1 MPAPENAAGQQE
13 AEIIQVPVNAPAE
26 VMAPLNVPIVPA
38 PQGPPPGFPVQRYNV
53 NIELFTGKGNVTA
66 LEWWTMFVTFVTLQR
81 MPEADALLVFPFHLA
96 GVAKAWFNTLD
107 TQTKSTFNNLKAAF
121 LQRFKPTLNAGVKI
135 TELRQYAYETVD
147 EYIDRALSLNSN
159 NCVSE
164 EFLISV
170 TEKGFK
176 KGMGHIILPN
186 RSKTMHALREIANV
200 AEMTIAVSGQPQMED
215 ITSTINQAVC
225 SAVKSV
231 EANMLDSIMTRM
243 DTTLSAMNRPD
254 RRPDYRPEQHRV
266 KFNTQQN
273 HQYSTKSDECG
284 YCGDAKKST
293 TKVSVGGTRTCALV
307 DTGANISVMSKQF
320 FLRTPYSTHKLEPP
334 DITSVIAV
342 NGNHVKVLGKVN
354 ISVTIGNRNFRASI
368 YVLPQLHHSLILGV
382 DFLKQTKAKLNFE
395 TDTFEIFENNDVVT
409 LSRLTSK
416 QGLAKTSKSN
426 NNSKRSQTLIS
437 VAVSHQT
444 HDSTVLLEPLK
455 SLAHKHRILAAKA
468 LVKIKH
474 GKAYLSLMNPTD
486 NKVRIKARTKLAKVA
501 HVKTE
506 TIQNFNDTKPSVSS
520 IKTPN
525 SKSCSDLKFDL
536 SESDLTD
543 SEKQRCTTF

>member
-1 MPAPENAAGQQE
+1 
-13 AEIIQVPVNAPAE
+13 
-26 VMAPLNVPIVPA
+26 
-38 PQGPPPGFPVQRYNV
+38 
-53 NIELFTGKGNVTA
+53 
-66 LEWWTMFVTFVTLQR
+66 
-81 MPEADALLVFPFHLA
+81 
-96 GVAKAWFNTLD
+96 
-107 TQTKSTFNNLKAAF
+107 
-121 LQRFKPTLNAGVKI
+121 
-135 TELRQYAYETVD
+135 
-147 EYIDRALSLNSN
+147 
-159 NCVSE
+159 
-164 EFLISV
+164 
-170 TEKGFK
+170 
-176 KGMGHIILPN
+176 
-186 RSKTMHALREIANV
+186 
-200 AEMTIAVSGQPQMED
+200 
-215 ITSTINQAVC
+215 
-225 SAVKSV
+225 
-231 EANMLDSIMTRM
+231 
-243 DTTLSAMNRPD
+243 
-254 RRPDYRPEQHRV
+254 
-266 KFNTQQN
+266 
-273 HQYSTKSDECG
+273 
-284 YCGDAKKST
+284 
-293 TKVSVGGTRTCALV
+293 
-307 DTGANISVMSKQF
+307 MSKQF

-416 QGLAKTSKSN
+416 QGLAKTSKAITIP
-426 NNSKRSQTLIS
+426 KRSQTLIS

-525 SKSCSDLKFDL
+525 STSCSDLKFDL

-543 SEKQRCTTF
+543 SEKQKMHNFLNENKQSFATDMTELGKTPLYKHKIVTVPGARPVRRNPYRQSPQVRRETENQIQELLENGIIEESNSDWCSPLIMIPKKTGGWRMAIDYRSLNKLTVPMTYPLPHIESVFDALGEAKAKYFYKGQEVKDNVEFMLGSDNIFGGKT